1 MCLANGDNLSV
12 GVIKN
17 THFKVGEEKEMVAC
31 PVCDGW
37 SSFSFVSRWEVGFPG
52 SLAIFDITRYRMI
65 LSCTRKEDANI
76 SRQAVTYVSCIARV
90 VLGCDSFHPRN

>member
-31 PVCDGW
+31 HVCDGW
-37 SSFSFVSRWEVGFPG
+37 GSFSFVSRWEVGFP
-52 SLAIFDITRYRMI
+52 
-65 LSCTRKEDANI
+65 
-76 SRQAVTYVSCIARV
+76 
-90 VLGCDSFHPRN
+90 